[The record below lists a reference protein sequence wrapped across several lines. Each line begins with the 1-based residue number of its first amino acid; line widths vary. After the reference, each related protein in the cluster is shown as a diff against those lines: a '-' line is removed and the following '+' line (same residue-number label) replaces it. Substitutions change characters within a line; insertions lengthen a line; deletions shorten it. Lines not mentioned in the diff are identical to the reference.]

1 MFRFHLPTISF
12 TIPNLITIAIS
23 LTALFL
29 TARNY
34 LRKAGVHVR
43 GVFTIRSS
51 RECDDKFVSEV
62 ILENLKDRA
71 ITVFSIYL
79 KLGYH
84 CYVELENLED
94 NPLVLRAFETHQ
106 WHFGALE
113 LYSVNLHRIDIND
126 LLGDSKVKKQLVLS
140 TSDGKYMV
148 PSRLRRWSPYYEYF
162 KNYMTILA
170 HPIRTT
176 LKGKDL
182 GGNVKY
188 VVELIPEKGGEEE
201 IALIYP
207 SDYQIKRFREFALT
221 QESLTGKD
229 ALEQFLQ
236 KKQEEGKLQST
247 KVIVHD
253 MDEWRKNKND
263 SYDLEPVKIEP
274 ASAFEYYII
283 GRLSSKYSNWKIDRA
298 NRQRFKSQQAKK

>member
-1 MFRFHLPTISF
+1 MFRFHLPTIPF
-12 TIPNLITIAIS
+12 TVPNLITIAIS

-29 TARNY
+29 TIRNY
-34 LRKAGVHVR
+34 LRKAGVYVR

-51 RECDDKFVSEV
+51 RDCDDKFVSEV

-71 ITVFSIYL
+71 ITIFAIYL
-79 KLGYH
+79 KLGHH

-94 NPLVLRAFETHQ
+94 KPLVLKAFETHQ
-106 WHFGALE
+106 WHFGPLE
-113 LYSVNLHRIDIND
+113 LYIVNLHKIDLND
-126 LLGDSKVKKQLVLS
+126 LFGDAKVKKQLVLS

-148 PSRLRRWSPYYEYF
+148 PSRLRRWSPHYEYF

-176 LKGKDL
+176 LKGRDL

-188 VVELIPEKGGEEE
+188 VVELIPEEGEEE

-207 SDYQIKRFREFALT
+207 SDYQIKRFREFALS
-221 QESLTGKD
+221 QESLTSKES
-229 ALEQFLQ
+229 LEQFLQ

-263 SYDLEPVKIEP
+263 SYDLKPVNIEP

-283 GRLSSKYSNWKIDRA
+283 GRLYSKYSNWKTDRE
-298 NRQRFKSQQAKK
+298 NRRRFKSQQAKK